1 MNSQFIRFFC
11 ASGQTCSWKSSVMG
25 LLGDVS
31 RAILIYTCIFW
42 VFAIVSLFVVG
53 QGCLAIIATVFFI
66 IPLYMVVSEHLKTKK
81 NSESS
86 TDVARALSNEP

>member
-1 MNSQFIRFFC
+1 
-11 ASGQTCSWKSSVMG
+11 MG

-42 VFAIVSLFVVG
+42 VFAIVSLFVVR
-53 QGCLAIIATVFFI
+53 QGFLAIIATVFFI

-81 NSESS
+81 
-86 TDVARALSNEP
+86 TRKAQQMQHVL